1 MAPRGR
7 QGAGGGAGVV
17 PNVAWVLVVLQEFE
31 IFLVVDVF
39 AFVVIFFVDDL
50 KRGHLAIRFIERV
63 VVDFKGIGDGEKGR
77 FDRGIPVPAPRR
89 SGSQMFFQG
98 GGQGLKRDTRIDAH
112 DFTLARKRRK
122 WRAMKEQFLS
132 SSVRRERDYA
142 RQYEY
147 LVLTVSPEDSL
158 PEARR
163 LLAAHSEYGKWE
175 LERSVLY
182 VGGGRRFWLRRKVI
196 QVQRTV

>member
-1 MAPRGR
+1 MPAGEKTRPSGPRS
-7 QGAGGGAGVV
+7 A
-17 PNVAWVLVVLQEFE
+17 LVLQQFE
-31 IFLVVDVF
+31 VFLVVDVF
-39 AFVVIFFVDDL
+39 AFVVVIFFVDDL
-50 KRGHLAIRFIERV
+50 KRGHFAVRFIERV
-63 VVDFKGIGDGEKGR
+63 VVDFKGIGDSKEGR
-77 FDRGIPVPAPRR
+77 FYRGIPVSPPRC
-89 SGSQMFFQG
+89 GGGQVLFQG
-98 GGQGLKRDTRIDAH
+98 RGQGLKRDTRIDAH

-122 WRAMKEQFLS
+122 WRAMKEHFLS

-182 VGGGRRFWLRRKVI
+182 IGGGRRFWLRRKVI

>member
-1 MAPRGR
+1 MPQATGR
-7 QGAGGGAGVV
+7 AAGCQGA
-17 PNVAWVLVVLQEFE
+17 LVVLQDFE
-31 IFLVVDVF
+31 VFLVVDVF
-39 AFVVIFFVDDL
+39 AVVLVIFFVNDF

-63 VVDFKGIGDGEKGR
+63 VVDFKGVSDGEEGG
-77 FDRGIPVPAPRR
+77 FDRGVPVSPPRRR
-89 SGSQMFFQG
+89 SGEVFFKG
-98 GGQGLKRDTRIDAH
+98 SGKGLKRDTRIDAH
-112 DFTLARKRRK
+112 AFTLARKRRK
-122 WRAMKEQFLS
+122 WRAMKEHFLS

-163 LLAAHSEYGKWE
+163 ILAAHSEYGKWE

-182 VGGGRRFWLRRKVI
+182 VGGGRRFWLRRKVF